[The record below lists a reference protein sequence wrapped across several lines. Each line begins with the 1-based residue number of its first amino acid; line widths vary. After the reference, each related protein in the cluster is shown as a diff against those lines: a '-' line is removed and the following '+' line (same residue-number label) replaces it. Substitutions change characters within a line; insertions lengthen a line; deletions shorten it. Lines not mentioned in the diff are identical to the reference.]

1 MISKKDILRI
11 TKCNEA
17 NLDKHYDSFVDT
29 CNKYDINTDKRIAAF
44 LANVLHETNNLKTF
58 EENLNYSKEGLM
70 KVFPKR
76 FNAELAAQYAKNP
89 EAIANNV
96 YFGRYGNV
104 DVGDGWKYRGRGAF
118 QYTFKANYDMVS
130 KAFKVDFVKNPDLL
144 KEAPYA
150 MLSAGFYW
158 KTHKLNHLAD
168 IEDLDRI
175 CVVINGGYN
184 GLEHRKELYNKL
196 IQG

>member
-1 MISKKDILRI
+1 MISKKDILLI

-70 KVFPKR
+70 KTFPKR

-130 KAFKVDFVKNPDLL
+130 KDFKVDFVKNPDLL

-150 MLSAGFYW
+150 MLSAGFFW
-158 KTHKLNHLAD
+158 HTHKLNKLAD

-175 CVVINGGYN
+175 CVAINGGYN

-196 IQG
+196 IKG